1 MKQPPKNDSTV
12 ENGDVEE
19 VSNFGHKRS
28 GLASVEIHE
37 TRRTTNDKD
46 FEI

>member
-1 MKQPPKNDSTV
+1 MKNDPTV

-19 VSNFGHKRS
+19 VFNFGHKRP
-28 GLASVEIHE
+28 GLAGVEIYE